1 MGMTEKRATISVY
14 VVTFNE
20 EANIRDCLESVKW
33 ADEIIVVDSHS
44 TDRTA
49 AIAREYTEHVIQRPW
64 PGYVA
69 QKNFALDQ
77 ARCDWVLLLDADERV
92 SPELAVEIQDILG
105 RQDVIEAGFSVP
117 RKTFYLGRWI
127 THGGWYPGRR
137 VRLARRG
144 MGRNVGTDPHDRFEV
159 NGPVGKLCGDLYH
172 YTYRDIG
179 DHLNTINKF
188 TAVGA
193 REMHEKGRGHALLHM
208 LLNPPAKFLKM
219 YILRLGFLDGS
230 AGFIIAVLSA
240 YYVFLKYA
248 RLWELKR
255 AGKETS

>member
-1 MGMTEKRATISVY
+1 MTEKRATLSVY

-49 AIAREYTEHVIQRPW
+49 DIAREYTEHVIQRPW

-77 ARCDWVLLLDADERV
+77 TNCDWVLLIDADERV
-92 SPELAVEIQDILG
+92 SPELAEEIQDLLSRDDI
-105 RQDVIEAGFSVP
+105 IEAGFSVP

-137 VRLARRG
+137 VRLAVRG

-159 NGPVGKLCGDLYH
+159 NGPVGNLSADLYH

-208 LLNPPAKFLKM
+208 LFNPPAKFLKM
-219 YILRLGFLDGS
+219 YLLRLGFLDGM
-230 AGFIIAVLSA
+230 AGFIIAVLSS

-248 RLWELKR
+248 RLWELRR
-255 AGKETS
+255 AAKETS